1 MTLTTNG
8 ASSTLTPQEQLQARL
23 SDPKIIEALNRLL
36 DRAEL
41 LAFSA
46 DALDALIKRGDTITE
61 SLGGMVSEAKNAA
74 MPPELMEV
82 AGKLPQLARAG
93 MQVSYAVD
101 KPEFAALLNSGILE
115 QLGNPSTIESLKLL
129 LSKLD
134 LLAFAAKALDE
145 FLRRGDTIVDSVGE
159 SLGDLRKL
167 TASVDFDKIRSAS
180 EQLPGLLDAGSEI
193 VKSGVLDKLR
203 QLAEAGATV
212 VDSGMLDPATVKVL
226 AENGK
231 IAAASYVEART
242 APKQEIKGIF
252 GLIGAL
258 RDPALEPA
266 LSFFIQ
272 FMKSYSKRVK

>member
-23 SDPKIIEALNRLL
+23 SDPKIIDALNRLL

-46 DALDALIKRGDTITE
+46 DALDGLIRRGDTITE
-61 SLGGMVSEAKNAA
+61 SLGSMVSNAKNAG
-74 MPPELMEV
+74 MPPELMQV

-93 MQVSYAVD
+93 IQVSSAMD
-101 KPEFAALLNSGILE
+101 KPEFTALLNSGILE
-115 QLGNPSTIESLKLL
+115 QLGNPSTIESLKLR
-129 LSKLD
+129 LSKLE
-134 LLAFAAKALDE
+134 LLAFVAKALDE
-145 FLRRGDTIVDSVGE
+145 FLQRGDTLMDSVGE

-167 TASVDFDKIRSAS
+167 TSSVDLSKLRALAD
-180 EQLPGLLDAGSEI
+180 ELPGLLDAGSEMI
-193 VKSGVLDKLR
+193 KAGLPDKLR
-203 QLAEAGATV
+203 QLADAGATV

-252 GLIGAL
+252 ALLGAL
-258 RDPALEPA
+258 RDPAIQPA